1 MRGRNQPSR
10 LKGGRSGPELP
21 LVAPSLFGESAT
33 QTMRYIC
40 VEGPIGVGKT
50 ALAELL
56 AKRLDAKLI
65 KEAVEENP
73 FLDKFYGDM
82 RNYALQTQLFFLL
95 SRHKQQSELLQ
106 SELFNHTVVS
116 DYLFD
121 KDRVFAHLNLTE
133 HELTLYDRI
142 YQFVAEEIPRPSIV
156 VYLQARAEVL
166 LARIRQRARKFEA
179 AIDPEYLA
187 ELADAYNHYF
197 MHYEDAPVL
206 IVNTER
212 LDFVASREDFEDLF
226 RAIEET
232 TAGRRFYS
240 PRGKGR

>member
-1 MRGRNQPSR
+1 
-10 LKGGRSGPELP
+10 
-21 LVAPSLFGESAT
+21 
-33 QTMRYIC
+33 MRYIC
-40 VEGPIGVGKT
+40 IEGPIGVGKT

-56 AKRLDAKLI
+56 ASRLDARLV

-82 RNYALQTQLFFLL
+82 RSYAFQTQLFFLL
-95 SRHKQQSELLQ
+95 SRHRQQSELLQ
-106 SELFNHTVVS
+106 TGLFDETIVC

-121 KDRVFAHLNLTE
+121 KDKVFAHLNLTE

-142 YQFVAEEIPRPSIV
+142 YKFIAEEIPKPSVV
-156 VYLQARAEVL
+156 VYLQARVDVL
-166 LARIRQRARKFEA
+166 LARIRQRARRFEA
-179 AIDPEYLA
+179 AIDPQYLE

-197 MHYEDAPVL
+197 MHYDAAPVL

-212 LDFVASREDFEDLF
+212 LDFVANRQDFEDLY

-232 TAGRRFYS
+232 TSGRRFYS

>member
-1 MRGRNQPSR
+1 MKSRHQPLK
-10 LKGGRSGPELP
+10 LKGTRPGPELP
-21 LVAPSLFGESAT
+21 LAAPSLFGESAS

-40 VEGPIGVGKT
+40 IDGPIGVGKT

-56 AKRLDAKLI
+56 AKRLDAKLV

-95 SRHKQQSELLQ
+95 ARHKQQRELAQ
-106 SELFNHTVVS
+106 PELFHDTVVC

-133 HELTLYDRI
+133 HELALYDRI
-142 YQFVAEEIPRPSIV
+142 YKFVAEEIPKPSLV
-156 VYLQARAEVL
+156 VYLQARADVL
-166 LARIRQRARKFEA
+166 LARIKQRARQFEA
-179 AIDPEYLA
+179 AIDPQYLE
-187 ELADAYNHYF
+187 ELADAYNHFF
-197 MHYEDAPVL
+197 MHYEAAPVL

-226 RAIEET
+226 RAMNET
-232 TAGRRFYS
+232 TTGRRFYS

>member
-1 MRGRNQPSR
+1 MRNRSQPAK
-10 LKGGRSGPELP
+10 LKGTRPESDLP
-21 LVAPSLFGESAT
+21 MGAPSLFGESAS

-56 AKRLDAKLI
+56 AKRLDAKLV
-65 KEAVEENP
+65 KEVVEENP
-73 FLDKFYGDM
+73 FLDRFYGDM
-82 RNYALQTQLFFLL
+82 RNYALHTQLFFLVA
-95 SRHKQQSELLQ
+95 RHKQQCELAQ
-106 SELFNHTVVS
+106 PDLFHENVVC

-121 KDRVFAHLNLTE
+121 KDRIFAHLNLNE
-133 HELTLYDRI
+133 HELALYDSI
-142 YQFVAEEIPRPSIV
+142 YKLVAGEVPKPSIV
-156 VYLQARAEVL
+156 VYLQARADVL
-166 LARIRQRARKFEA
+166 LARIRQRARKSEA

-197 MHYEDAPVL
+197 MHYEAAPVL

>member
-1 MRGRNQPSR
+1 VGDAGEVGCQRCQQGLVQLVGRR
-10 LKGGRSGPELP
+10 K
-21 LVAPSLFGESAT
+21 
-33 QTMRYIC
+33 
-40 VEGPIGVGKT
+40 VEG
-50 ALAELL
+50 
-56 AKRLDAKLI
+56 RLDAKLV

-95 SRHKQQSELLQ
+95 ARHKQQRELLQ
-106 SELFNHTVVS
+106 PDMFKETVVC
-116 DYLFD
+116 DYLLD
-121 KDRVFAHLNLTE
+121 KDRIFAHLNLTE
-133 HELTLYDRI
+133 HELALYDNI
-142 YQFVAEEIPRPSIV
+142 YKFVAAEIPKPNIV
-156 VYLQARAEVL
+156 VYLQARVDVL

-179 AIDPEYLA
+179 TIDPQYLA
-187 ELADAYNHYF
+187 ELTDAYNHYF
-197 MHYEDAPVL
+197 MHYEAAPVL

-212 LDFVASREDFEDLF
+212 LDFVASREDFEDLY

>member
-1 MRGRNQPSR
+1 
-10 LKGGRSGPELP
+10 
-21 LVAPSLFGESAT
+21 
-33 QTMRYIC
+33 MRYIC
-40 VEGPIGVGKT
+40 IEGPIGVGKT
-50 ALAELL
+50 ALAERL
-56 AKRLDAKLI
+56 AQRLDAKLV

-95 SRHKQQSELLQ
+95 ARHKQQRELLQ
-106 SELFNHTVVS
+106 PDMFHETVVC
-116 DYLFD
+116 DYLLD
-121 KDRVFAHLNLTE
+121 KDRIFAHLNLTE
-133 HELTLYDRI
+133 HELALYDNI
-142 YQFVAEEIPRPSIV
+142 YEFVAEEIPKPSIV
-156 VYLQARAEVL
+156 VYLQAQAEVL

-179 AIDPEYLA
+179 AIDPQYLA

-197 MHYEDAPVL
+197 MHYDAAPVL

-212 LDFVASREDFEDLF
+212 LDFVANREDFEDLF

>member
-1 MRGRNQPSR
+1 
-10 LKGGRSGPELP
+10 L
-21 LVAPSLFGESAT
+21 AFGFWLLASDFSWCP
-33 QTMRYIC
+33 TMRYIC

-50 ALAELL
+50 ALAERL
-56 AKRLDAKLI
+56 AERLGARLV
-65 KEAVEENP
+65 KEVVEENP

-82 RNYALQTQLFFLL
+82 QNWALQTQLFFLL
-95 SRHKQQSELLQ
+95 ARHKQQRELLQ
-106 SELFNHTVVS
+106 PELFNETVVC

-133 HELTLYDRI
+133 HELALYDRI
-142 YQFVAEEIPRPSIV
+142 YQFVAQEIPKPTVV
-156 VYLQARAEVL
+156 VYLQARVEVL
-166 LARIRQRARKFEA
+166 LARIKQRARQFEA
-179 AIDPEYLA
+179 AIDPEYIA
-187 ELADAYNHYF
+187 ELADAYNHFF
-197 MHYEDAPVL
+197 MHYDEAPVL

-226 RAIEET
+226 RAIDET

>member
-1 MRGRNQPSR
+1 
-10 LKGGRSGPELP
+10 
-21 LVAPSLFGESAT
+21 
-33 QTMRYIC
+33 MRYIC

-50 ALAELL
+50 ALAERL
-56 AKRLDAKLI
+56 AKRLDAKLV

-73 FLDKFYGDM
+73 FLDKFYGDV
-82 RNYALQTQLFFLL
+82 RNYALQTQLFFLVA
-95 SRHKQQSELLQ
+95 RHKQQRELAQ
-106 SELFNHTVVS
+106 SDLFNENVVC

-121 KDRVFAHLNLTE
+121 KDTIFAHLNLNE
-133 HELTLYDRI
+133 HELALYESI
-142 YQFVAEEIPRPSIV
+142 YKFVAGEIPKPSIV

-179 AIDPEYLA
+179 AIDPQYVE

-197 MHYEDAPVL
+197 MHYEAAPVL

-212 LDFVASREDFEDLF
+212 LDFVANREDFEDLF
-226 RAIEET
+226 RAIQDT
-232 TAGRRFYS
+232 TTGRRFYS